1 MVNNMQGPT
10 NGKKM
15 NPLFS
20 RPKTETVVAKQLNEI
35 AEKPKRVVRKDWTPR
50 LAKDEDIIESNDI
63 KPSLA
68 ADGDIIEVVKEED
81 KTTPATP
88 VTPSDKAI
96 PARENNPL
104 LPKSTKDGFPLK
116 RSAPV
121 VPVSSLAKP
130 TPVVNDEVKS
140 TTPGSSSTKPN
151 PSPAKP
157 LLGNNSE
164 IREEFGSRRDDAVR
178 APVAPKERPARVLPP
193 VASKRRDSIFLGSN
207 EVATG
212 RTRVAPEAVQPSGDV
227 ESQGDTNTPKRTV
240 EPVTARVTPVRN
252 PVATP
257 RRTGLSEPKD
267 ESLHVDQR
275 ASVLKAKPGID
286 VEDWTKDDTTDTDRG
301 FGGENDKAHVEPE
314 LGAGFHLTER
324 DITIIRFLA
333 RYRYAYNFQIARL
346 VRTSVK
352 GIRPRLKTLADRG
365 FIRKQVVTGSQ
376 HIWLSTKAGNLVAD
390 IDLVPIKKG
399 ELSWAT
405 VAHTL
410 GLVNIGIEL
419 ETGGENLLKEEVW
432 PTMNNMDVRG
442 RIIPGERVVTE
453 KEIRAGQQ
461 KWRMNRTTSDM
472 REVIDEALRDAG
484 DTEINE
490 LTGEIEYILPPE
502 SLEGNEGLF
511 VIYAPTGEHIPD
523 MVVSRGRDSTGK
535 PINIAIE
542 LELHEKT
549 HADWRRILKAY
560 KEHGDMYDKVI
571 YFTQKRNISN
581 QLQKINNADVHL
593 PADKFMIRKYIPKNE
608 REPFWG

>member
-20 RPKTETVVAKQLNEI
+20 RPKTETTVAKQLNEI
-35 AEKPKRVVRKDWTPR
+35 AEKPKRVVRKNWTPQ
-50 LAKDEDIIESNDI
+50 LAKDEDIIESNI
-63 KPSLA
+63 RPSLA
-68 ADGDIIEVVKEED
+68 AEGDIIDVVKEED
-81 KTTPATP
+81 ETTRVTVESGSRIRETTP
-88 VTPSDKAI
+88 
-96 PARENNPL
+96 PL
-104 LPKSTKDGFPLK
+104 TKPTQET
-116 RSAPV
+116 
-121 VPVSSLAKP
+121 VPVKRTPPVALPPLAKKNSTGNNVKPDVTIPPVEPALAKP
-130 TPVVNDEVKS
+130 VLSHNVEV
-140 TTPGSSSTKPN
+140 
-151 PSPAKP
+151 
-157 LLGNNSE
+157 
-164 IREEFGSRRDDAVR
+164 REEFGSRRDNAVR
-178 APVAPKERPARVLPP
+178 AGVPQERPARVLPP
-193 VASKRRDSIFLGSN
+193 VASKRRDSIFLGSKD
-207 EVATG
+207 VATG
-212 RTRVAPEAVQPSGDV
+212 RTRVSPDAVTPPESTERASGENVNDVTVAP
-227 ESQGDTNTPKRTV
+227 
-240 EPVTARVTPVRN
+240 PVATVTPVRT
-252 PVATP
+252 PSVSP
-257 RRTGLSEPKD
+257 RRTGLSDKKD
-267 ESLHVDQR
+267 ESLHRDQR

-286 VEDWTKDDTTDTDRG
+286 VEDWTKDDSTDTDRG
-301 FGGENDKAHVEPE
+301 FGGESDKAHVEPE

-365 FIRKQVVTGSQ
+365 FIRKQVVTGTQ

-419 ETGGENLLKEEVW
+419 ETGGENLLKEEEW
-432 PTMNNMDVRG
+432 PTMNNIDVRG
-442 RIIPGERVVTE
+442 RIVPGERVVTE

-490 LTGEIEYILPPE
+490 QTGEIEYVMPPE